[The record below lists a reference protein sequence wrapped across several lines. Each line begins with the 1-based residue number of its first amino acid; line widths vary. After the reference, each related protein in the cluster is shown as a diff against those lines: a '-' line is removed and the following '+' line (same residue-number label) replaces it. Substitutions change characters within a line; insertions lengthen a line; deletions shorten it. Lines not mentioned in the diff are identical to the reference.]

1 MVACAQPCTLYVQG
15 KLRNTRDKREVIMR
29 ERQLLSERIENLK
42 QSITAEF
49 EARQAQKL
57 VKNLNFWRE
66 KEVGDYGQCKGG
78 RVESCANIL

>member
-1 MVACAQPCTLYVQG
+1 
-15 KLRNTRDKREVIMR
+15 MR

-66 KEVGDYGQCKGG
+66 KEVGDYGQSKGG

>member
-1 MVACAQPCTLYVQG
+1 
-15 KLRNTRDKREVIMR
+15 MR

-66 KEVGDYGQCKGG
+66 KEVGDYGQCKGV
-78 RVESCANIL
+78 RVESCASKHFITGGERREKLCN

>member
-1 MVACAQPCTLYVQG
+1 
-15 KLRNTRDKREVIMR
+15 MR

-66 KEVGDYGQCKGG
+66 KEVGDYGHWAMQRRESRKLRKHFITGG
-78 RVESCANIL
+78 ERREKLYNYK